1 MTHVRRWLSVH
12 YLHRRR
18 ALATALA
25 LMLIAELCAS
35 IGIAYVAGF
44 PEIRA
49 TFSLFSWPWLLALA
63 GALVVSYAGYYYAYR
78 GVYVVEG
85 GKSLSARHM
94 HAVVT
99 GAFGGFFA
107 HGGGTVDEYA
117 VEATGATKRDAQ
129 VRAAALTGFEQGVLA
144 LAACAA
150 AIIALATGSSGVP
163 SDVTIPWAVA
173 PIPGFALAFWLAEHY
188 RDRLRERQGW
198 RRRMGVFLD
207 SIHLVRELFRTPH
220 RHASA
225 PLAMAVFWAGDAFA
239 LWASLAAFGEHM
251 NALALIVAY
260 ATGMVFTRRTAPLAG
275 AGVLMLILPITLW
288 HCGAPLATAVV
299 GAFVYRVLTQWGP
312 FPFSLFSLP
321 ALREMREAAEPAEVA
336 TAAEPAEVAT
346 AAEPVEVATR
356 EEEC

>member
-1 MTHVRRWLSVH
+1 MNYVRRWLSVH

-18 ALATALA
+18 ALVTALA
-25 LMLIAELCAS
+25 LMLVAELCAT

-44 PEIRA
+44 PEMRA
-49 TFSLFSWPWLLALA
+49 TFIRFSWPWLLALA
-63 GALVVSYAGYYYAYR
+63 GALLVSYTGYYYAYR

-85 GKSLSARHM
+85 GNSLTARYM

-144 LAACAA
+144 LGACAA
-150 AIIALATGSSGVP
+150 AIVALATGSSRAP
-163 SDVTIPWAVA
+163 SDVTVPWAVA
-173 PIPGFALAFWLAEHY
+173 PIPGFALAFWLAERY
-188 RDRLRERQGW
+188 RHRLRERPGW
-198 RRRMGVFLD
+198 RRGMGVFLD
-207 SIHLVRELFRTPH
+207 SIHLVRELFRKPH
-220 RHASA
+220 RHTSA
-225 PLAMAVFWAGDAFA
+225 PLAMAVFWSADAFA
-239 LWASLAAFGEHM
+239 LWAAMAAFGVRM

-275 AGVLMLILPITLW
+275 AGILMLVLPVTLW
-288 HCGAPLATAVV
+288 HCGAPLATAVAGV
-299 GAFVYRVLTQWGP
+299 FVYRVLTQWGP
-312 FPFSLFSLP
+312 FPFSLVGLP
-321 ALREMREAAEPAEVA
+321 ALREMREVAELAEVA
-336 TAAEPAEVAT
+336 NG
-346 AAEPVEVATR
+346 